1 MISREKK
8 PNFQHGF
15 ESGKGHRKSDEN
27 VAIPWQKV
35 SNIYLYIL
43 IYLYM
48 FVYVCVRAEKAIEI
62 EKEIERDEDVAIPGQ
77 QVFNIHVNREREV
90 FNIHVNKRTQI
101 YLCTCVYEC
110 VRKGPQKETK
120 RDK

>member
-1 MISREKK
+1 VISREKK

-35 SNIYLYIL
+35 SNIYLYIH

-62 EKEIERDEDVAIPGQ
+62 EKEIERDEDVAIPWQ
-77 QVFNIHVNREREV
+77 QVFNMYINTS
-90 FNIHVNKRTQI
+90 FI
-101 YLCTCVYEC
+101 YM
-110 VRKGPQKETK
+110 
-120 RDK
+120 